1 MLLIQTQVFSLSE
14 FKSKQRT
21 FFQDFLVVF
30 EVTLYS
36 SVHEKLKWMSRLLD
50 IDNKRR
56 IHMNML
62 ETAIDLLDQLED
74 AIPDEHYDNPD
85 EYLRKEK
92 PSKPVVERSKPERL
106 NMLRSFLTPDIH
118 DLISIRTFKA
128 IPARIISARE
138 F

>member
-1 MLLIQTQVFSLSE
+1 
-14 FKSKQRT
+14 
-21 FFQDFLVVF
+21 
-30 EVTLYS
+30 
-36 SVHEKLKWMSRLLD
+36 
-50 IDNKRR
+50 
-56 IHMNML
+56 MNML

-74 AIPDEHYDNPD
+74 AIPDDNPD

>member
-1 MLLIQTQVFSLSE
+1 MN
-14 FKSKQRT
+14 
-21 FFQDFLVVF
+21 
-30 EVTLYS
+30 
-36 SVHEKLKWMSRLLD
+36 KLQ
-50 IDNKRR
+50 
-56 IHMNML
+56 
-62 ETAIDLLDQLED
+62 TAIDLLDQVED

-92 PSKPVVERSKPERL
+92 PSKPVANRSKPERL

>member
-1 MLLIQTQVFSLSE
+1 
-14 FKSKQRT
+14 
-21 FFQDFLVVF
+21 
-30 EVTLYS
+30 
-36 SVHEKLKWMSRLLD
+36 
-50 IDNKRR
+50 
-56 IHMNML
+56 MNML

-106 NMLRSFLTPDIH
+106 NMLRAFLTPDIH

>member
-1 MLLIQTQVFSLSE
+1 
-14 FKSKQRT
+14 
-21 FFQDFLVVF
+21 
-30 EVTLYS
+30 
-36 SVHEKLKWMSRLLD
+36 
-50 IDNKRR
+50 
-56 IHMNML
+56 MNML

-74 AIPDEHYDNPD
+74 AIPDEHYENPD

-128 IPARIISARE
+128 IPARIISMRE